1 MTGPIIPCQVPGTTL
16 GVFCCLCL
24 SVFRRG
30 GKNKKGY
37 KDERTK
43 NPNKTCSWL
52 LQISTPVLRE
62 LNKGKQTL
70 LAGEELGELRGDGV
84 SAGSQIHS

>member
-1 MTGPIIPCQVPGTTL
+1 MTGLIIPCQVPGTML
-16 GVFCCLCL
+16 GVFCCLRL

-43 NPNKTCSWL
+43 NPKKTRSWL
-52 LQISTPVLRE
+52 LQISTRVSVKGTEQRE
-62 LNKGKQTL
+62 ANPPGWGR
-70 LAGEELGELRGDGV
+70 AG
-84 SAGSQIHS
+84 